1 MTFCFTWH
9 HYQNDETNH
18 SLEFWASWNCKFLF
32 SSARRFCGAP
42 TLTLLTSEARV
53 DEIVV
58 PAAKIVWI
66 FNAWVFWIGNHL
78 RQCPWW
84 GWHLRSCLKVSFLLN
99 KLVLVWHYSTM
110 HSQHLPP
117 QTTYTGPEM
126 TPLRNIFFW
135 SFLTKTKREEVL
147 PSPVYGKIWPHSSS
161 SVGYWCLHMEAAYP
175 HINNIK

>member
-1 MTFCFTWH
+1 MINRFSNLINHNRSAAKISQVLCSSVNVKNDAMTFCFTWH

-78 RQCPWW
+78 CWCPWW
-84 GWHLRSCLKVSFLLN
+84 GWHLRNSFLLD
-99 KLVLVWHYSTM
+99 KLVLVWKYSTM
-110 HSQHLPP
+110 HSHQACNCCKRGKAP
-117 QTTYTGPEM
+117 
-126 TPLRNIFFW
+126 
-135 SFLTKTKREEVL
+135 FLSKTNLDVWILEF
-147 PSPVYGKIWPHSSS
+147 
-161 SVGYWCLHMEAAYP
+161 
-175 HINNIK
+175 

>member
-1 MTFCFTWH
+1 MFFFPFLTLEQHTTFKESMINRFSNLINHNRSAAKISQVLCSSFNVKNDAMTFCFTWH

-66 FNAWVFWIGNHL
+66 FNAWFFL
-78 RQCPWW
+78 DRQSP
-84 GWHLRSCLKVSFLLN
+84 GLMS
-99 KLVLVWHYSTM
+99 LVRLT
-110 HSQHLPP
+110 
-117 QTTYTGPEM
+117 PEE
-126 TPLRNIFFW
+126 LI
-135 SFLTKTKREEVL
+135 
-147 PSPVYGKIWPHSSS
+147 SPEQVGFSVKI
-161 SVGYWCLHMEAAYP
+161 
-175 HINNIK
+175 

>member
-1 MTFCFTWH
+1 MLVSPFLTLEQHTTFKESMINRFSNLINHNRSAAKISQVLCSSVNVKNDAMTFCFTWH

-66 FNAWVFWIGNHL
+66 FNAWFFFD
-78 RQCPWW
+78 RQSP
-84 GWHLRSCLKVSFLLN
+84 GLIS
-99 KLVLVWHYSTM
+99 LVRLT
-110 HSQHLPP
+110 
-117 QTTYTGPEM
+117 PEE
-126 TPLRNIFFW
+126 LI
-135 SFLTKTKREEVL
+135 
-147 PSPVYGKIWPHSSS
+147 SPEQVGFSVKI
-161 SVGYWCLHMEAAYP
+161 
-175 HINNIK
+175 